1 MKLTGIKILDLSQIL
16 PGPYATQAM
25 ADHGA
30 QVVRIEPPGG
40 DISRNLG
47 PRQSGESVWFANT
60 HRGKESMV
68 LDLKCPDGVSTFM
81 RLAQEADVIVESYR
95 PGVADR
101 LGIGPASVRRIN
113 PGVVYCSISA
123 YGQTGPK
130 AQRPAHDLSV
140 QAESGLLGLNL
151 GGNGEP
157 VAPAVVAADM
167 AASLTALSAILMALV
182 RRAATGEGDY
192 IDIAMYDSLL
202 AFHPHL
208 MGTVFSEGREP
219 DRQRQR
225 WYGGAAFYGIYR
237 CADSRYLTLGGSEMK
252 FVRNL
257 LDALGRPD
265 LAAFCEEPP
274 GPGQDP
280 VREFL
285 TVCFAA
291 RPLSYWESFL
301 APLDVCW
308 APVRGL
314 CEAMQDE
321 QVQARQMR
329 IDSANGHSFLGTPFK
344 FLDEPGKVRTDIPAL
359 GRPTTY
365 VAGLAGMAHSAGELV
380 RSRKDSAGP

>member
-60 HRGKESMV
+60 HRGKESVV
-68 LDLKCPDGVSTFM
+68 LDLKCPGGVSAFM

-101 LGIGPASVRRIN
+101 LGIGPVPVRRAN
-113 PGVVYCSISA
+113 PRIVYCSISA

-130 AQRPAHDLSV
+130 ALRPAHDLSV

-151 GGNGEP
+151 GADGEP
-157 VAPAVVAADM
+157 VAPAIVAADM

-225 WYGGAAFYGIYR
+225 WYGGAAFYAIYR

-257 LDALGRPD
+257 LGALGRPD
-265 LAAFCEEPP
+265 LVAFCERPP
-274 GPGQDP
+274 GPDQDP

-285 TVCFAA
+285 AACFAA

-301 APLDVCW
+301 ARLDVCW

-329 IDSANGHSFLGTPFK
+329 VDAANGLSFLGTPFK
-344 FLDEPGKVRTDIPAL
+344 FQDEPGKVCTDVPAL
-359 GRPTTY
+359 GREA
-365 VAGLAGMAHSAGELV
+365 AGIAGAAGMAHPAGEYAGE
-380 RSRKDSAGP
+380 REDSTGP